1 MSPALPRKTL
11 PSLLRGVDYR
21 LVTPCPGEGLA
32 EICPTAVSVDSRQV
46 CRGALFVALRGSTSD
61 GHDYIAAAV
70 ASGCQA
76 IICER
81 GRLTAAEASSLAV
94 AVLEV
99 ADSSAAYA
107 AISANYFGRP
117 AEQLCCVAVTGT
129 NGKTTVTYLLEQILR
144 HCGRRVGVIGTVES
158 RFLDLD
164 GREVHRPARF
174 TTPEAFELQGT
185 LREMADHQVEYVVME
200 VSSHALAQ
208 KRIGGITFA
217 AAAFTNL
224 SRDHLDYHRDMAEYF
239 QAKAVLFAEH
249 LTAAGVAVL
258 PQLPGEKESARWL
271 PQLHAICQERRR
283 ITWGAE
289 PGADIHLVGFAAR
302 LDKTELTVELP
313 SGRWSLVSPL
323 IGRFNIDNLL
333 CAMGLGLAL
342 GLEEEG
348 IFPALATASGAP
360 GRLER
365 VGTPLSGQP
374 GEPVVLVDY
383 AHTPDALEKV
393 LHTLQALPHRRLYTV
408 FGCGGNRDRGKRPLM
423 GEIAARCSDVAIIT
437 DDNPRNE
444 DPDGIVAEILPGCL
458 AAGMAVRELDWL
470 AHLPDGERGCLVIR
484 DRRQAITAAIRAAGE
499 NDLVLIA
506 GKGHEPYQL
515 SATGKRFFDDRRVA
529 AGVLLGWT
537 AAQVAEA
544 TGGTLYRAAGQP
556 RLLGPVSTDS
566 RHPCGEGI
574 FVALRGDSH
583 DGHDYL
589 GQAVAGGA
597 ACLVVDHLVDLPGGS
612 AVNQVQVADTLQAL
626 GDLAAYRRRLLAKA
640 TPQVLVAITGSCG
653 KTTVK
658 EMTAAILMRQWPEG
672 PDHPPGTVLKT
683 RGNFNNLIGLPL
695 SLLPID
701 LHHRAAV
708 MEMGMNR
715 AGELRRLAAIAD
727 PDVCCIT
734 NIHPAHLVDLQT
746 IEGVARAKEELFA
759 GSGPAATLVINRDNP
774 QVASLAGRYRQ
785 KQISFSLTDDGC
797 DPPADFWASEVHF
810 LPEGE
815 ITFTLHY
822 HQQSGTV
829 HLHTAGEHNVANAL
843 AAAAIATAAGAG
855 FTEVI
860 TGLEDFRPADKR
872 MVIEAGATG
881 LVIINDTYNAN
892 PASMAMGLKTLKQ
905 LAEGRTAVALIGDM
919 LELGDTSV
927 TAHRQIGRLVAE
939 LGIDYLGVAGEFRD
953 QVVEAAV
960 EAGFPSANARS
971 LAAKE
976 LAVEWVERL
985 VAEKNLG
992 RDLLVL
998 VKASRGLR
1006 FETIVAQLVGLK
1018 SRG

>member
-1 MSPALPRKTL
+1 MSPAFPHKLLPAL
-11 PSLLRGVDYR
+11 MRGVNYR
-21 LVTPCPGEGLA
+21 LAAPCPGEGLA
-32 EICPTAVSVDSRQV
+32 KICPAAVIVDSRQA
-46 CRGALFVALRGSTSD
+46 CSGALFIALRGSTCD

-81 GRLTAAEASSLAV
+81 GRLTADEALSLAV

-158 RFLDLD
+158 RFPDRD

-174 TTPEAFELQGT
+174 TTPEAFALQGT
-185 LREMADHQVEYVVME
+185 LREMADHQVEFVVME

-208 KRIGGITFA
+208 QRIGGITFA

-224 SRDHLDYHRDMAEYF
+224 SRDHLDYHQDMAAYF
-239 QAKAVLFAEH
+239 QAKALLFAGH
-249 LTAAGVAVL
+249 LTATGVAVL
-258 PQLPGEKESARWL
+258 PQLPGEGESTHWL
-271 PQLHAICQERRR
+271 PQLHAICQERRL
-283 ITWGAE
+283 ITWGAAT
-289 PGADIHLVGFAAR
+289 GADIHLVGFAAR
-302 LDKTELTVELP
+302 LDQTELTVELP

-333 CAMGLGLAL
+333 CATALGLAL
-342 GLEEEG
+342 GLEEG
-348 IFPALATASGAP
+348 KIFPALATASGAP

-365 VGTPLSGQP
+365 VQTPLSGQP

-393 LHTLQALPHRRLYTV
+393 LQTLQALPHRRLYTV

-458 AAGMAVRELDWL
+458 GAGMAGREPDWL
-470 AHLPDGERGCLVIR
+470 GNLQGGERGCLVIR

-515 SATGKRFFDDRRVA
+515 SATGKRFFDDRQVA

-544 TGGTLYRAAGQP
+544 TGGTLYRAGGQP
-556 RLLGPVSTDS
+556 RLLGPVCTDS
-566 RHPCGEGI
+566 RHPCRDGI

-583 DGHDYL
+583 NGHDYL

-597 ACLVVDHLVDLPGGS
+597 ACLVVDHLVDLPGGL
-612 AVNQVQVADTLQAL
+612 AVNQVLVADTLQAL
-626 GDLAAYRRRLLAKA
+626 GDLAAYRRRLLAK
-640 TPQVLVAITGSCG
+640 TTSQVLVAITGSCG

-672 PDHPPGTVLKT
+672 ADTPPGTVLKT

-701 LHHRAAV
+701 LHHRVAV

-734 NIHPAHLVDLQT
+734 NIHPAHLVDLHT

-759 GSGPAATLVINRDNP
+759 GSGPAATLVINRDDP
-774 QVASLAGRYRQ
+774 QVAALAARYQQ
-785 KQISFSLTDDGC
+785 KQISFSLTGDGG
-797 DPPADFWASEVHF
+797 DGQADFWASEMLF
-810 LPEGE
+810 LPEGG
-815 ITFTLHY
+815 ITFTLH
-822 HQQSGTV
+822 HHRQSGSV

-843 AAAAIATAAGAG
+843 AAAAIATVAGAG
-855 FTEVI
+855 FAEVI
-860 TGLEDFRPADKR
+860 AGLEDFRPGDKR
-872 MVIEAGATG
+872 MVLVTGAAG

-905 LAEGRTAVALIGDM
+905 LAGGRTAVALIGDM

-927 TAHRQIGRLVAE
+927 AAHQQIGRLAAD
-939 LGIDYLGVAGEFRD
+939 LGIDYLGVVGEFRD
-953 QVVEAAV
+953 QVVDAAIA
-960 EAGFPSANARS
+960 AGFSPANARS
-971 LAAKE
+971 LADKE
-976 LAVEWVERL
+976 LAVDWLKQL

-992 RDLLVL
+992 RDDLVL

-1006 FETIVAQLVGLK
+1006 FETIVARLIELQ